1 MRKNILEMSSFAVPA
16 LSFWRALSIVE
27 IVASIFCYMMKIDK
41 KIHPG
46 MKEIGLYLAKD
57 THV

>member
-1 MRKNILEMSSFAVPA
+1 MSLTAGANSSHFGG
-16 LSFWRALSIVE
+16 ALSIVE